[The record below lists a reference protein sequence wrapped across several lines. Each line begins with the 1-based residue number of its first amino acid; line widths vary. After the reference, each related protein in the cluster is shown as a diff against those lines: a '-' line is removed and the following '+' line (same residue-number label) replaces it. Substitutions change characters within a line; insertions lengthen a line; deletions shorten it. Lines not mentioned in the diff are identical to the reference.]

1 MNAAALIMPLWHF
14 LREGESRGMVVAM
27 KYLANRTLIA
37 KALEPS
43 VLFDSSATRNDEFND
58 AERPRVGM
66 FRT

>member
-1 MNAAALIMPLWHF
+1 
-14 LREGESRGMVVAM
+14 MVVAM

-43 VLFDSSATRNDEFND
+43 VLFDSSATRNDEFHD